1 MAADSEYVYSLRSRN
16 IRMNIIK
23 AFKIRCQLPIILETA
38 FDVVIGNVLVAV
50 EMDSVVIV
58 VMIVVAFSSKIY
70 KMVGNMN

>member
-1 MAADSEYVYSLRSRN
+1 MSIVLQYQL
-16 IRMNIIK
+16 
-23 AFKIRCQLPIILETA
+23 CQLPIILETA